1 MLKGPIYVAGHRGMA
16 GSALVRKLR
25 ASGRDDLILKGR
37 DELDLLDQ
45 RAVRDFFEATRP
57 ATVFLAAARVGGI
70 EANRSRP
77 YEFLYENLQIQ
88 NNVIDSAF
96 RCGTERLVF
105 LGSSCIYPRECRQP
119 MREED
124 LMTGPLEPT
133 NEGYALAK
141 IAAIRLLQALE
152 REYGFASLSVM
163 PCNLYGPGDSFD
175 PLHSH
180 VMAALVRRFV
190 DAAERGDGSV
200 TLWGTGGAR
209 REFLHVDDMAEAVMI
224 LLDRWPSAEIIN
236 VGSGQDLS
244 IAELACLVAEKAGFG
259 GAIGWDPS
267 RPDGMPRK
275 CLDVSRLASFGF
287 VPSVSL
293 EAGIEEM
300 IALYRA
306 WKNRQK
312 EGA

>member
-16 GSALVRKLR
+16 GSALVRRLR
-25 ASGRDDLILKGR
+25 ASGRDDLILKGH
-37 DELDLLDQ
+37 DELELLDQ
-45 RAVRDFFEATRP
+45 RAVRDFFEAVRP

-96 RCGTERLVF
+96 RCGTERFVF

-152 REYGFASLSVM
+152 REYGFTSLSVM

-224 LLDRWPSAEIIN
+224 LLDRWPSAEIVN
-236 VGSGQDLS
+236 VGSGEDLS
-244 IAELACLVAEKAGFG
+244 VAELARLVAEKAGFG
-259 GAIGWDPS
+259 GAIGWDSS

-300 IALYRA
+300 IALYRGS
-306 WKNRQK
+306 KNRQK
-312 EGA
+312 ESA

>member
-16 GSALVRKLR
+16 GSALVRRLR
-25 ASGRDDLILKGR
+25 ASGRDDLILKGH

-45 RAVRDFFEATRP
+45 RAVRDFFEAARP

-70 EANRSRP
+70 EANRSHP

-96 RCGTERLVF
+96 RCGTERFVF

-163 PCNLYGPGDSFD
+163 PCNLYGPDDSFD

-224 LLDRWPSAEIIN
+224 LLDRWPSAEIVN
-236 VGSGQDLS
+236 VGSGEDLS
-244 IAELACLVAEKAGFG
+244 IAELARLVAEKAGFG

-306 WKNRQK
+306 RKNRQK
-312 EGA
+312 ESA

>member
-16 GSALVRKLR
+16 GSALVRRLR
-25 ASGRDDLILKGR
+25 ASGRDDLILKGH

-45 RAVRDFFEATRP
+45 RAVRDFFEAARP

-70 EANRSRP
+70 EANRSHP

-96 RCGTERLVF
+96 RCGTERFVF

-224 LLDRWPSAEIIN
+224 LLDRWPSAEIVN
-236 VGSGQDLS
+236 VGSGEDLS

-259 GAIGWDPS
+259 GAIGWDSS

-300 IALYRA
+300 ITLYRGS
-306 WKNRQK
+306 KNRQK
-312 EGA
+312 ESA

>member
-16 GSALVRKLR
+16 GSALVRRLR
-25 ASGRDDLILKGR
+25 ASGRDDLILKGH
-37 DELDLLDQ
+37 DELELLDQ
-45 RAVRDFFEATRP
+45 RAVRDFFEAARP

-70 EANRSRP
+70 EANRSHP

-96 RCGTERLVF
+96 RCGTERFVF

-141 IAAIRLLQALE
+141 IAAIGLLQALE

-163 PCNLYGPGDSFD
+163 PCNLYGPDDSFD

-224 LLDRWPSAEIIN
+224 LLDRWPSAEIVN
-236 VGSGQDLS
+236 VGSGEDLS
-244 IAELACLVAEKAGFG
+244 IAELARLVAEKAGFG
-259 GAIGWDPS
+259 GAIGWDSS

-306 WKNRQK
+306 RKNRQK
-312 EGA
+312 ESA

>member
-16 GSALVRKLR
+16 GSALVRKLVGR
-25 ASGRDDLILKGR
+25 GRDDLILKGH

-45 RAVRDFFEATRP
+45 RAVEAFFETHRP
-57 ATVFLAAARVGGI
+57 GTVFLAAARVGGI
-70 EANRSRP
+70 EANRSQP

-88 NNVIDSAF
+88 NHVIDGALRF
-96 RCGTERLVF
+96 GTEKFVF

-152 REYGFASLSVM
+152 RQHGFSSLSVM

-190 DAAERGDGSV
+190 DAAEGGDEAI
-200 TLWGTGGAR
+200 TLWGTGRAR

-224 LLDRWPSAEIIN
+224 LLDRWECAEIVN
-236 VGSGQDLS
+236 VGSGEDLS
-244 IAELACLVAEKAGFG
+244 IAELARMVAAKTGFRG
-259 GAIGWDPS
+259 QILWDPS

-275 CLDVSRLASFGF
+275 CLDVSRLRSFGF
-287 VPSVSL
+287 APSVPL
-293 EAGIEEM
+293 EAGIDEM
-300 IALYRA
+300 IALYKDR
-306 WKNRQK
+306 KK
-312 EGA
+312 

>member
-16 GSALVRKLR
+16 GSALVRRLR
-25 ASGRDDLILKGR
+25 ASGRDDLILKGH

-45 RAVRDFFEATRP
+45 RAVRDFFEAARP

-70 EANRSRP
+70 EANRSHP

-96 RCGTERLVF
+96 RCGTERFVF

-163 PCNLYGPGDSFD
+163 PCNLYGPDDSFD
-175 PLHSH
+175 PIHSH

-200 TLWGTGGAR
+200 TLWGTGAAR

-224 LLDRWPSAEIIN
+224 LLDRWPSAEIVN
-236 VGSGQDLS
+236 VGSGEDLS
-244 IAELACLVAEKAGFG
+244 IAELARLVAEKAGFG
-259 GAIGWDPS
+259 GAIGWDSS

-306 WKNRQK
+306 RKNRQK
-312 EGA
+312 ESA

>member
-16 GSALVRKLR
+16 GSALVRRLR
-25 ASGRDDLILKGR
+25 ASGRDDLILKGH
-37 DELDLLDQ
+37 DELELLDQ
-45 RAVRDFFEATRP
+45 RAVRDFFEAARP

-70 EANRSRP
+70 EANRSHP

-96 RCGTERLVF
+96 RCGTERFVF

-163 PCNLYGPGDSFD
+163 PCNLYGPDDSFD

-224 LLDRWPSAEIIN
+224 LLDRWPSAEIVN
-236 VGSGQDLS
+236 VGSGEDLS
-244 IAELACLVAEKAGFG
+244 IAELARLVAEKAGFG
-259 GAIGWDPS
+259 GAIGWDSS

-306 WKNRQK
+306 RKNRQK
-312 EGA
+312 ESA

>member
-16 GSALVRKLR
+16 GSALVRRLR
-25 ASGRDDLILKGR
+25 ASGRDDLILKGH
-37 DELDLLDQ
+37 DELELLDQ
-45 RAVRDFFEATRP
+45 RAVRDFFEAARP

-70 EANRSRP
+70 EANRSHP

-96 RCGTERLVF
+96 RCGTERFVF

-141 IAAIRLLQALE
+141 IAAIGLLQALE

-163 PCNLYGPGDSFD
+163 PCNLYGPDDSFD

-200 TLWGTGGAR
+200 TLWGTGAAR

-224 LLDRWPSAEIIN
+224 LLDRWPSAEIVN
-236 VGSGQDLS
+236 VGSGEDLS
-244 IAELACLVAEKAGFG
+244 IAELARLVAEKAGFG
-259 GAIGWDPS
+259 GAIGWDSS

-306 WKNRQK
+306 RKNRQK
-312 EGA
+312 ESA

>member
-16 GSALVRKLR
+16 GSALVRRLR
-25 ASGRDDLILKGR
+25 ASGRDDLILKGH
-37 DELDLLDQ
+37 DELELLDQ
-45 RAVRDFFEATRP
+45 RAVRDFFEAVRP

-96 RCGTERLVF
+96 RCGTERFVF

-119 MREED
+119 MREEN

-163 PCNLYGPGDSFD
+163 PCNLYGPDDSFD

-224 LLDRWPSAEIIN
+224 LLDRWPSAEIVN
-236 VGSGQDLS
+236 VGSGEDLS

-259 GAIGWDPS
+259 GAIGWDSS

-306 WKNRQK
+306 RKNRQK
-312 EGA
+312 ESA

>member
-16 GSALVRKLR
+16 GSALVRRLR
-25 ASGRDDLILKGR
+25 ASGRDDLILKGH
-37 DELDLLDQ
+37 DELELLDQ
-45 RAVRDFFEATRP
+45 RAVRDFFEAARP

-70 EANRSRP
+70 EANRSHP

-96 RCGTERLVF
+96 RCGTERFVF

-236 VGSGQDLS
+236 VGSGEDLS

>member
-16 GSALVRKLR
+16 GSALVRRLR
-25 ASGRDDLILKGR
+25 ASGRDDLILKGH
-37 DELDLLDQ
+37 DELELLDQ
-45 RAVRDFFEATRP
+45 RAVRDFFEAVRP

-96 RCGTERLVF
+96 RCGTERFVF

-152 REYGFASLSVM
+152 REYGFTSLSVM

-224 LLDRWPSAEIIN
+224 LLDRWPSAEIVN
-236 VGSGQDLS
+236 VGSGEDLS
-244 IAELACLVAEKAGFG
+244 VAELARLVAE
-259 GAIGWDPS
+259 
-267 RPDGMPRK
+267 
-275 CLDVSRLASFGF
+275 
-287 VPSVSL
+287 
-293 EAGIEEM
+293 
-300 IALYRA
+300 
-306 WKNRQK
+306 
-312 EGA
+312 

>member
-16 GSALVRKLR
+16 GSALVRRLR
-25 ASGRDDLILKGR
+25 ASGRDDLILKSH

-45 RAVRDFFEATRP
+45 RAVKAFFEAARP

-70 EANRSRP
+70 EANRSHP

-96 RCGTERLVF
+96 RCGTERFVF

-163 PCNLYGPGDSFD
+163 PCNLYGPDDSFD

-224 LLDRWPSAEIIN
+224 LLDRWPSAEIVN
-236 VGSGQDLS
+236 VGSGEDLS
-244 IAELACLVAEKAGFG
+244 IAELARLVAEKAGFG
-259 GAIGWDPS
+259 GAIGWDSS

-306 WKNRQK
+306 RKNRQK
-312 EGA
+312 ESA

>member
-16 GSALVRKLR
+16 GSALVRRLR
-25 ASGRDDLILKGR
+25 ASGRDDLILKGH

-45 RAVRDFFEATRP
+45 RAVRDFFEAARP

-70 EANRSRP
+70 EANRSHP

-96 RCGTERLVF
+96 RCGTERFVF

-224 LLDRWPSAEIIN
+224 LLDRWPSAEIVN
-236 VGSGQDLS
+236 VGSGEDLS

-259 GAIGWDPS
+259 GAIGWDSS

-306 WKNRQK
+306 RKNRQK
-312 EGA
+312 ESA

>member
-16 GSALVRKLR
+16 GSALVRRLR
-25 ASGRDDLILKGR
+25 ASGRDDLILKGH
-37 DELDLLDQ
+37 DELELLDQ
-45 RAVRDFFEATRP
+45 RAVRDFFEAARP

-70 EANRSRP
+70 EANRSHP

-96 RCGTERLVF
+96 RCGTERFVF

-141 IAAIRLLQALE
+141 IAAIGLLQALE
-152 REYGFASLSVM
+152 REYGFASLSVI
-163 PCNLYGPGDSFD
+163 PCNLYGPDDSFD

-200 TLWGTGGAR
+200 TLWGTGAAR

-224 LLDRWPSAEIIN
+224 LLDRWPSAEIVN
-236 VGSGQDLS
+236 VGSGVDLS
-244 IAELACLVAEKAGFG
+244 IAELARLVAEKAGFG
-259 GAIGWDPS
+259 GAIGWDSS

-306 WKNRQK
+306 RKNRQK
-312 EGA
+312 ESA

>member
-16 GSALVRKLR
+16 GSALVRRLR
-25 ASGRDDLILKGR
+25 ASGRDDLILKGH

-45 RAVRDFFEATRP
+45 RAVRDFFEAARP

-70 EANRSRP
+70 EANRSHP

-96 RCGTERLVF
+96 RCGTERFVF

-163 PCNLYGPGDSFD
+163 PCNLYGPDDSFD

-200 TLWGTGGAR
+200 TLWGTGAAR

-224 LLDRWPSAEIIN
+224 LLDRWPSAEIVN
-236 VGSGQDLS
+236 VGSGEDLS
-244 IAELACLVAEKAGFG
+244 IAELARLVAEKAGFG
-259 GAIGWDPS
+259 GAIGWDSS

-306 WKNRQK
+306 RKNRQK
-312 EGA
+312 ESA

>member
-45 RAVRDFFEATRP
+45 RAVRDFFEAARP

-70 EANRSRP
+70 EANRSHP

-96 RCGTERLVF
+96 RCGTERFVF

-163 PCNLYGPGDSFD
+163 PCNLYGPDDSFD

-224 LLDRWPSAEIIN
+224 LLDRWPSAEIVN
-236 VGSGQDLS
+236 VGSGEDLS
-244 IAELACLVAEKAGFG
+244 IAELARLVAEKAGFG
-259 GAIGWDPS
+259 GAIGWDSS

-306 WKNRQK
+306 RKNRQK
-312 EGA
+312 ESA

>member
-16 GSALVRKLR
+16 GSALVRRLR
-25 ASGRDDLILKGR
+25 ASGRDDLILKGH

-45 RAVRDFFEATRP
+45 RAVRDFFEAARP

-70 EANRSRP
+70 EANRSHP

-96 RCGTERLVF
+96 RCGTERFVF

-163 PCNLYGPGDSFD
+163 PCNLYGPDDSFD

-224 LLDRWPSAEIIN
+224 LLDRWPSAEIVN
-236 VGSGQDLS
+236 VGSGEDLS
-244 IAELACLVAEKAGFG
+244 IAELARLVAEKAGFG
-259 GAIGWDPS
+259 GAIGWDSS

-306 WKNRQK
+306 RKNRQK
-312 EGA
+312 ESA

>member
-16 GSALVRKLR
+16 GSALVRRLR
-25 ASGRDDLILKGR
+25 ASGRDDLILKGH

-45 RAVRDFFEATRP
+45 RAVRDFFEAVRP

-224 LLDRWPSAEIIN
+224 LLDRWPSAEIVN
-236 VGSGQDLS
+236 VGSGVDLS
-244 IAELACLVAEKAGFG
+244 IAELARLVAEKAGFG
-259 GAIGWDPS
+259 GAIGWDSS

-306 WKNRQK
+306 RKNRQK
-312 EGA
+312 ESA